1 MAART
6 SRRPRPPER
15 GDARQALLD
24 ATLALV
30 RKQGWA
36 ATSIDQLC
44 KAVGVTKGAFFHH
57 FPSKE
62 ALGVA
67 AAEHWSAVTG
77 PLFANAEY
85 HRHADPLRRI
95 LGYIDFR
102 VALAR
107 GPLEAFT
114 CFVGT
119 TVQES
124 FATSEPIR
132 EACGESIFGH
142 AERLEADFREAI
154 AKYPP
159 RVPVTAASLAQYTQT
174 VVQGGFVLSKAKGDR
189 APLIDSL
196 AHLRNYLSL
205 LFGKVPAA

>member
-1 MAART
+1 MPKPTR
-6 SRRPRPPER
+6 SQPPVR
-15 GDARQALLD
+15 GDARVALLD
-24 ATLALV
+24 ATLEHV
-30 RKQGWA
+30 RRQGWA

-67 AAEHWSAVTG
+67 AADHWSAKTG
-77 PLFANAEY
+77 QLFANAKY
-85 HRHADPLRRI
+85 HDIEDPLDRI
-95 LGYIDFR
+95 FGYIDFR
-102 VALAR
+102 ASLSN

-132 EACGESIFGH
+132 EACGASMFQH
-142 AERLEADFREAI
+142 AERLATDFRAALER
-154 AKYPP
+154 YPP
-159 RVPVTAASLAQYTQT
+159 RASVTAEGLAQYTQV
-174 VVQGGFVLSKAKGDR
+174 VVQGGFVLAKAVGDR
-189 APLIDSL
+189 GPLL
-196 AHLRNYLSL
+196 AALEHLKTYLEL
-205 LFGKVPAA
+205 LFDRSRPATR